1 METLFGFLLFL
12 LFTSLTAFSVWG
24 VLYVIYLIVGFVLV
38 IIKGILKDRRLSEA
52 VNGDLDSETKDIL
65 ALIMSAALIG
75 ISLSSGS
82 WTPVEVGLCLGSV
95 IFYTQV
101 WLQTGGTFSIPF
113 RSNKVMQKQEGNYKV
128 TDLGKPIGD
137 MSQEERRTAAEKIVQ
152 TMLDQAQNQKKDR

>member
-1 METLFGFLLFL
+1 M
-12 LFTSLTAFSVWG
+12 AFSVWG

-65 ALIMSAALIG
+65 ALVMSVALVCLTI
-75 ISLSSGS
+75 SSGS

-101 WLQTGGTFSIPF
+101 WLQTGGKFSVPF
-113 RSNKVMQKQEGNYKV
+113 RSNKVMQKEKDNYKV
-128 TDLGKPIGD
+128 TDLGKPIGE

-152 TMLDQAQNQKKDR
+152 TMLDQAQDQKRIDKN